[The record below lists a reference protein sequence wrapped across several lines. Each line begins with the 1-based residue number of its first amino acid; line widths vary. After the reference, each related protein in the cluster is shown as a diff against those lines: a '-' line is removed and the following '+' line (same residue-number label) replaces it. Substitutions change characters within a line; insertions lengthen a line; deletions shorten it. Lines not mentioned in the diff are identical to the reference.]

1 MKALS
6 LSESILRTG
15 TGKCRRVTS
24 SPSTMSDFSRATRA
38 TASVHPEHTSV
49 ATRLHRN
56 VPYIE
61 SPPWE
66 TKSTSRNPGD
76 VSFQSANVRT
86 GTHAPRSDSRRVR
99 SSGATSD
106 A

>member
-6 LSESILRTG
+6 LSESIPRTG

-24 SPSTMSDFSRATRA
+24 SPSTTSDFSRATRA

-49 ATRLHRN
+49 ASRLHRN

-61 SPPWE
+61 SSPWE
-66 TKSTSRNPGD
+66 TKSTSRSPGD
-76 VSFQSANVRT
+76 GSFQSASVST
-86 GTHAPRSDSRRVR
+86 GTHAPSSDSRRVR